1 MVHEAVAEALGGHPR
16 VVLAVSGGT
25 DSMALLDVASRVAR
39 DRIATVA
46 TFDHG
51 TGSAA
56 RSAAAL
62 VAEEA
67 LARRL
72 PIAVGRASHVGR
84 TEAEW
89 RVARWAFLRR
99 VAREARATIATAHT
113 RDDQVETVVMRVMR
127 AAGAR
132 GLAGLYAE
140 SDVLRP
146 FIDVSRSAIAAYV
159 RERNIPVIDDP
170 SNRSRRHLR
179 NRVRLDLL
187 PAIRRVCPEFEAEI
201 LRLAR
206 RAAAWRWNV
215 ERLVKQCCPVDRI
228 GGHFAVAAADLNGY
242 DAASLA
248 VMWPAIAARAGVTL
262 DWRGTSRVVAFTTG
276 GRVGSSIQLSGGV
289 EVVRTRE
296 QFLIRALAVGQEL

>member
-1 MVHEAVAEALGGHPR
+1 MVQDAVAHALAGKRR
-16 VVLAVSGGT
+16 VLLAVSGGT
-25 DSMALLDVASRVAR
+25 DSMALLDAASRVAR
-39 DRIATVA
+39 GAIAGVA
-46 TFDHG
+46 TFDHA

-67 LARRL
+67 LARGL
-72 PIAVGRASHVGR
+72 PLTVGRARAVGR

-89 RVARWAFLRR
+89 RLARWTFLRS
-99 VAREARATIATAHT
+99 VAHDVGANIVTAHT
-113 RDDQVETVVMRVMR
+113 RDDQVETVVMRIMR
-127 AAGAR
+127 SAGAR

-140 SDVLRP
+140 SAVLRP
-146 FIDVSRSAIAAYV
+146 LIDVPRSAIAAYV
-159 RERNIPVIDDP
+159 RDRNVPVIDDP
-170 SNRSRRHLR
+170 SNQSRRHLR

-187 PAIRRVCPEFEAEI
+187 PALRRVQPGFENDI
-201 LRLAR
+201 LKIAR
-206 RAAAWRWNV
+206 RAAAWRWDV

-228 GGHFAVAAADLNGY
+228 GDDFVVAVADLAGY

-248 VMWPAIAARAGVTL
+248 IIWPAIAARAGVTL

-296 QFLIRALAVGQEL
+296 RFVIHR